1 MTVVEENRDAFLEE
15 KKDAFTEAIPEA
27 EPQENADQ
35 IQQETPEDD
44 ANKDKEEKKGGV
56 LYDIYALLH
65 DLVYILA
72 AITLIFVFFV
82 RLVGVNG
89 ESMLPTLQDGDYLAL
104 QSNVIMGD
112 LEYGDIIVARKLDF
126 NNGEPIVKR
135 VIATEGQTVL
145 IDYDEKGEIRV
156 SVDGVLLNEPYI
168 NEVMEARYAVPMEVT
183 VDKDCIFVMGDNR
196 NHSADSRYSSIG
208 QIKLN
213 QVLGKVLLIVLPG
226 KDPATGSRDFGR
238 IGSVS

>member
-1 MTVVEENRDAFLEE
+1 MEENRDL
-15 KKDAFTEAIPEA
+15 FTEQETEVIPETNTEETA
-27 EPQENADQ
+27 AL
-35 IQQETPEDD
+35 TPE
-44 ANKDKEEKKGGV
+44 AAAETKKEEKKGGF

-89 ESMLPTLQDGDYLAL
+89 GSMLPTLQDGDYLAL

-112 LEYGDIIVARKLDF
+112 LKYGDIIVARKLEFRD
-126 NNGEPIVKR
+126 GEPIVKR

-145 IDYDEKGEIRV
+145 IDYDEKGDIRV
-156 SVDGVLLNEPYI
+156 SVDGVMLNEPYI
-168 NEVMEARYAVPMEVT
+168 REMMEARYAVPMEVT

-196 NHSADSRYSSIG
+196 NNSADSRYSEIG

-213 QVLGKVLLIVLPG
+213 QVLGKVLMIVLPG
-226 KDPATGSRDFGR
+226 KDPATDSRDFGR
-238 IGSVS
+238 IGTVS